1 MNFPLTIFSNFASA
15 VALISLFIWST
26 KYIFQEG
33 EGGNR
38 WRDADEESTVT
49 KIMVDLG
56 FLLIT
61 NLLVAVKTCKVF
73 NRHYDRM
80 DVGGLAG
87 CTGMFSQML
96 FVSFW
101 YMLNIGVR
109 YLMCSFSSSRE
120 VVHFIFAFVSF
131 L

>member
-1 MNFPLTIFSNFASA
+1 MKGA
-15 VALISLFIWST
+15 
-26 KYIFQEG
+26 
-33 EGGNR
+33 
-38 WRDADEESTVT
+38 EESTVT